1 MEKSLKE
8 KKEELKKAWEECFE
22 MKIEDK
28 LNNKGLEHF
37 WSDATTVNEAEEL
50 LTGAAIGMVLDS
62 IIESVLGFDKDE
74 PCNVNNGKPYRVA
87 RVEDGKITF
96 IEDDEFETEDA
107 AKAEIQERVSHS
119 THTLSDFCV
128 IQVQVCK

>member
-1 MEKSLKE
+1 MAKSLKE

-28 LNNKGLEHF
+28 LNDKGLEHF
-37 WSDATTVNEAEEL
+37 WDDATTFNEADEL
-50 LTGAAIGMVLDS
+50 LTGAGMV
-62 IIESVLGFDKDE
+62 IVIESVLGFDKDE

-107 AKAEIQERVSHS
+107 AKAEIQERVNHS

-128 IQVQVCK
+128 IQVQVGK

>member
-1 MEKSLKE
+1 MAKSLKE

-28 LNNKGLEHF
+28 LNDKGLGHF
-37 WSDATTVNEAEEL
+37 WSDETTFNEAEEL

-107 AKAEIQERVSHS
+107 AKAEIQERVNHS